1 MKRSAAAAAAA
12 AAAAVVVADD
22 DDLDDS
28 DIDSELEDKS
38 EVSSTIS
45 MSFDNV
51 NAEELAQMEERAGL
65 KHNADLAWDA
75 RIELLKKSGMA
86 KLLTKPLSK
95 RRASIGGKWSLEED
109 TQLKDIVKIHG
120 PKNWRKIAEILGSTR
135 TDVQCL
141 HRWNKVLRPGLHK
154 GSWTEEEDEIVKN
167 MVLECGIKKVK
178 WSSIAECLPGRIGK
192 QCRERWFNHL
202 DPNIKVGDWAADED
216 KILFQ
221 AQKHFGNR
229 WCEIS
234 KMLPGRT
241 ENAVKNRW
249 NSSTMRRWLKDM
261 NYEPGSGIPIQDI
274 SMAGMHKA
282 LTSFSE
288 TLLKE
293 GVDMTF
299 DKAAN
304 LLGLN
309 DIITADGSLPEI
321 AIEDYN
327 IKEKKSK
334 KRPRNDDDPDIVKTK
349 AKPKAKEPRAPKE
362 KKAKVSNAKVSKVSN
377 AKVSKV
383 SNAKKKKK
391 VEIDEEQLFP
401 DDELI
406 DDNSFQGLQLP
417 NHLRPLPIITNS
429 EYDDDTEKLID
440 VLKDLKSTP
449 SPLGDPDSQNSRKQS
464 RRQKVVAANKA
475 AAAAGSGQGNFAMPV
490 GQVGGNGVGS
500 PIGKAI
506 QRVNTLLSTG
516 SLTGN
521 TPRLETST
529 GPRSAEEIPIQ
540 MLPYFRHLNDNAQRS
555 IMRQL
560 IEIFQRTS
568 STPRGPLVATPKN
581 PNGEYVFDGWFPES
595 FMSDYEGVN
604 HNCFDNLDFLKFSPR
619 GFTPRADTMNNDML
633 LVGNDSLP
641 SPNFVD
647 NNQKSTRSSKQKSG
661 GKFSDWP
668 ILDNN
673 TGSSTTSSSNNNISK
688 ASNAIGSV
696 RSTKSGG
703 TTSRS
708 QPSTTD
714 DAVEAAIM
722 ITLQAISKPG
732 SADEVL
738 KFLTNNDENI

>member
-1 MKRSAAAAAAA
+1 
-12 AAAAVVVADD
+12 
-22 DDLDDS
+22 
-28 DIDSELEDKS
+28 
-38 EVSSTIS
+38 
-45 MSFDNV
+45 MSFENV

-65 KHNADLAWDA
+65 KHNSDLAWDA

-95 RRASIGGKWSLEED
+95 RRASIGGKWSLDED

-154 GSWTEEEDEIVKN
+154 GSWTEEEDEIVRS
-167 MVLECGIKKVK
+167 MVLESGIKKVK

-202 DPNIKVGDWAADED
+202 DPNIKVGEWNLDED

-261 NYEPGSGIPIQDI
+261 NYEPGTGVPIQDI
-274 SMAGMHKA
+274 SMVGMHKA

-288 TLLKE
+288 TLLQD

-327 IKEKKSK
+327 IKEKKTK
-334 KRPRNDDDPDIVKTK
+334 KRPRNEDDQDIVKTK
-349 AKPKAKEPRAPKE
+349 VKAKVKEPRAPKE
-362 KKAKVSNAKVSKVSN
+362 KKAKTTNS
-377 AKVSKV
+377 
-383 SNAKKKKK
+383 KKKKK
-391 VEIDEEQLFP
+391 VEIDEDQLFP

-417 NHLRPLPIITNS
+417 NHLRPLPIITSS

-449 SPLGDPDSQNSRKQS
+449 SPLGDPDSQNSRKLS
-464 RRQKVVAANKA
+464 RRQKVVAAKA
-475 AAAAGSGQGNFAMPV
+475 TASSGQGNFAMPV
-490 GQVGGNGVGS
+490 GQVGGNGIGS
-500 PIGKAI
+500 PIGKAV

-521 TPRLETST
+521 TPRLGSST
-529 GPRSAEEIPIQ
+529 GQRNGEEIIPIQ
-540 MLPYFRHLNDNAQRS
+540 MLPYFRHLNDSAQRS

-568 STPRGPLVATPKN
+568 CTPRGPLVATPKN
-581 PNGEYVFDGWFPES
+581 PNGDTTFDGWFPES

-619 GFTPRADTMNNDML
+619 GFSPRTDAMNNDML

-647 NNQKSTRSSKQKSG
+647 NNKTTRSSKQKE
-661 GKFSDWP
+661 GKRFSEWP
-668 ILDNN
+668 ILD
-673 TGSSTTSSSNNNISK
+673 TGSSATSSSSNNNNNNNNSNTSK
-688 ASNAIGSV
+688 AANTISSV
-696 RSTKSGG
+696 RSTRSGAA
-703 TTSRS
+703 TSRS

>member
-1 MKRSAAAAAAA
+1 MIFSFTMKRSAA
-12 AAAAVVVADD
+12 D
-22 DDLDDS
+22 DDS
-28 DIDSELEDKS
+28 DSASDSELDDGKS

-45 MSFDNV
+45 MSFENV

-65 KHNADLAWDA
+65 KHNSDLAWDA

-95 RRASIGGKWSLEED
+95 RRASIGGKWSLDED

-154 GSWTEEEDEIVKN
+154 GSWTEEEDEIVRS
-167 MVLECGIKKVK
+167 MVLESGIKKVK

-202 DPNIKVGDWAADED
+202 DPNIKVGEWNLDED

-261 NYEPGSGIPIQDI
+261 NYEPGTGVPIQDI
-274 SMAGMHKA
+274 SMVGMHKA

-288 TLLKE
+288 TLLQD

-327 IKEKKSK
+327 IKEKKTK
-334 KRPRNDDDPDIVKTK
+334 KRPRNEDDQDIVKTK
-349 AKPKAKEPRAPKE
+349 VKAKVKEPRAPKE
-362 KKAKVSNAKVSKVSN
+362 KKAKTTNS
-377 AKVSKV
+377 
-383 SNAKKKKK
+383 KKKKK
-391 VEIDEEQLFP
+391 VEIDEDQLFP

-417 NHLRPLPIITNS
+417 NHLRPLPIITSS

-449 SPLGDPDSQNSRKQS
+449 SPLGDPDSQNSRKLS
-464 RRQKVVAANKA
+464 RRQKVVAAKA
-475 AAAAGSGQGNFAMPV
+475 TASSGQGNFAMPV
-490 GQVGGNGVGS
+490 GQVGGNGIGS
-500 PIGKAI
+500 PIGKAV

-521 TPRLETST
+521 TPRLGSST
-529 GPRSAEEIPIQ
+529 GQRNGEEIIPIQ
-540 MLPYFRHLNDNAQRS
+540 MLPYFRHLNDSAQRS

-568 STPRGPLVATPKN
+568 CTPRGPLVATPKN
-581 PNGEYVFDGWFPES
+581 PNGDTTFDGWFPES

-619 GFTPRADTMNNDML
+619 GFSPRTDAMNNDML

-647 NNQKSTRSSKQKSG
+647 NNKTTRSSKQKE
-661 GKFSDWP
+661 GKRFSEWP
-668 ILDNN
+668 ILD
-673 TGSSTTSSSNNNISK
+673 TGSSATSSSSNNNNNNNNSNTSK
-688 ASNAIGSV
+688 AANTISSV
-696 RSTKSGG
+696 RSTRSGAA
-703 TTSRS
+703 TSRS

>member
-1 MKRSAAAAAAA
+1 VIFSFTMKRSAA
-12 AAAAVVVADD
+12 D
-22 DDLDDS
+22 DDS
-28 DIDSELEDKS
+28 DSASDSELDDGKS

-45 MSFDNV
+45 MSFENV

-65 KHNADLAWDA
+65 KHNSDLAWDA

-95 RRASIGGKWSLEED
+95 RRASIGGKWSLDED

-154 GSWTEEEDEIVKN
+154 GSWTEEEDEIVRS
-167 MVLECGIKKVK
+167 MVLESGIKKVK

-202 DPNIKVGDWAADED
+202 DPNIKVGEWNLDED

-261 NYEPGSGIPIQDI
+261 NYEPGTGVPIQDI
-274 SMAGMHKA
+274 SMVGMHKA

-288 TLLKE
+288 TLLQD

-327 IKEKKSK
+327 IKEKKTK
-334 KRPRNDDDPDIVKTK
+334 KRPRNEDDQDIVKTK
-349 AKPKAKEPRAPKE
+349 VKAKVKEPRAPKE
-362 KKAKVSNAKVSKVSN
+362 KKAKTTNS
-377 AKVSKV
+377 
-383 SNAKKKKK
+383 KKKKK
-391 VEIDEEQLFP
+391 VEIDEDQLFP

-417 NHLRPLPIITNS
+417 NHLRPLPIITSS

-449 SPLGDPDSQNSRKQS
+449 SPLGDPDSQNSRKLS
-464 RRQKVVAANKA
+464 RRQKVVAAKA
-475 AAAAGSGQGNFAMPV
+475 TASSGQGNFAMPV
-490 GQVGGNGVGS
+490 GQVGGNGIGS
-500 PIGKAI
+500 PIGKAV

-521 TPRLETST
+521 TPRLGSST
-529 GPRSAEEIPIQ
+529 GQRNGEEIIPIQ
-540 MLPYFRHLNDNAQRS
+540 MLPYFRHLNDSAQRS

-568 STPRGPLVATPKN
+568 CTPRGPLVATPKN
-581 PNGEYVFDGWFPES
+581 PNGDTTFDGWFPES

-619 GFTPRADTMNNDML
+619 GFSPRTDAMNNDML

-647 NNQKSTRSSKQKSG
+647 NNKTTRSSKQKE
-661 GKFSDWP
+661 GKRFSEWP
-668 ILDNN
+668 ILD
-673 TGSSTTSSSNNNISK
+673 TGSSATSSSSNNNNNNNNSNTSK
-688 ASNAIGSV
+688 AANTISSV
-696 RSTKSGG
+696 RSTRSGAA
-703 TTSRS
+703 TSRS

>member
-1 MKRSAAAAAAA
+1 MIFSFTMKRSAA
-12 AAAAVVVADD
+12 D
-22 DDLDDS
+22 DDS
-28 DIDSELEDKS
+28 DSASDSELDDGKS

-45 MSFDNV
+45 MSFENV

-65 KHNADLAWDA
+65 KHNSDLAWDA

-95 RRASIGGKWSLEED
+95 RRASIGGKWSLDED

-154 GSWTEEEDEIVKN
+154 GSWTEEEDEIVRS
-167 MVLECGIKKVK
+167 MVLESGIKKVK

-202 DPNIKVGDWAADED
+202 DPNIKVGEWNLDED

-261 NYEPGSGIPIQDI
+261 NYEPGTGVPIQDI
-274 SMAGMHKA
+274 SMVGMHKA

-288 TLLKE
+288 TLLQD

-327 IKEKKSK
+327 IKEKKTK
-334 KRPRNDDDPDIVKTK
+334 KRPRNEDDQDIVKTK
-349 AKPKAKEPRAPKE
+349 VKAKVKEPRAPKE
-362 KKAKVSNAKVSKVSN
+362 KKAKTTNS
-377 AKVSKV
+377 
-383 SNAKKKKK
+383 KKKKK
-391 VEIDEEQLFP
+391 VEIDEDQLFP

-417 NHLRPLPIITNS
+417 NHLRPLPIITSS

-449 SPLGDPDSQNSRKQS
+449 SPLGDPDSQNSRKLS
-464 RRQKVVAANKA
+464 RRQKVVAAKA
-475 AAAAGSGQGNFAMPV
+475 TASSGQGNFAMPV
-490 GQVGGNGVGS
+490 GQVGGNGIGS
-500 PIGKAI
+500 PIGKAV

-521 TPRLETST
+521 TPRLGSST
-529 GPRSAEEIPIQ
+529 GQRNGEEIIPIQ
-540 MLPYFRHLNDNAQRS
+540 MLPYFRHLNDSAQRS

-568 STPRGPLVATPKN
+568 CTPRGPLVATPKN
-581 PNGEYVFDGWFPES
+581 PNGDTTFDGWFPES

-619 GFTPRADTMNNDML
+619 GFSPRTDAMNNDML

-647 NNQKSTRSSKQKSG
+647 NNKTTRSSKQKE
-661 GKFSDWP
+661 GKRFSEWP
-668 ILDNN
+668 ILD
-673 TGSSTTSSSNNNISK
+673 TGSSATSSSSNNNNNNNSNTSK
-688 ASNAIGSV
+688 AANTISSV
-696 RSTKSGG
+696 RSTRSGAA
-703 TTSRS
+703 TSRS

>member
-1 MKRSAAAAAAA
+1 MKQAN
-12 AAAAVVVADD
+12 DD
-22 DDLDDS
+22 GYDSDSDLDGKS
-28 DIDSELEDKS
+28 S
-38 EVSSTIS
+38 EVSSTVS

-51 NAEELAQMEERAGL
+51 NPEELAQMEERAGL
-65 KHNADLAWDA
+65 KNNSDLAWDA

-109 TQLKDIVKIHG
+109 SQLRDIVKIHG

-154 GSWTEEEDEIVKN
+154 GSWTEEEDEIVRS
-167 MVLECGIKKVK
+167 MVLESGIKKVK

-202 DPNIKVGDWAADED
+202 DPNIKVGDWNLEED

-249 NSSTMRRWLKDM
+249 NSSTMKRWLKDM

-288 TLLKE
+288 ALIKDD
-293 GVDMTF
+293 VDMSF
-299 DKAAN
+299 EKASS

-309 DIITADGSLPEI
+309 DIITIDGSLPEI
-321 AIEDYN
+321 AIEEYN
-327 IKEKKSK
+327 VKEKKTK
-334 KRPRNDDDPDIVKTK
+334 KRARTDDDQDIVKPKGK
-349 AKPKAKEPRAPKE
+349 AKGKEPRAAKE
-362 KKAKVSNAKVSKVSN
+362 KKTKASSSK
-377 AKVSKV
+377 KR
-383 SNAKKKKK
+383 KKM
-391 VEIDEEQLFP
+391 EEEDADELFG

-417 NHLRPLPIITNS
+417 NHLRPLPIITNQD
-429 EYDDDTEKLID
+429 YDDDTEKLID

-449 SPLGDPDSQNSRKQS
+449 SPLGDPDTRNTRKLS
-464 RRQKVVAANKA
+464 RRQKVIAANKA
-475 AAAAGSGQGNFAMPV
+475 GASGNGKGNFAMPV
-490 GQVGGNGVGS
+490 GQVGSNVVAS
-500 PIGKAI
+500 PIGKAVHRI
-506 QRVNTLLSTG
+506 NTLLSTG

-521 TPRLETST
+521 TPRLGNPTPKN
-529 GPRSAEEIPIQ
+529 GDDILPIQ
-540 MLPYFRHLNDNAQRS
+540 MLPYFRHLNENAQRN

-568 STPRGPLVATPKN
+568 STPRGQLIATPKN
-581 PNGEYVFDGWFPES
+581 INGDSFDGWFPES
-595 FMSDYEGVN
+595 FMTDYDGVN

-619 GFTPRADTMNNDML
+619 GFSPRADASSNDML

-641 SPNFVD
+641 SPNFID
-647 NNQKSTRSSKQKSG
+647 NKTTRSSRQKSA
-661 GKFSDWP
+661 GKTFSDWP
-668 ILDNN
+668 ILDTSTNN
-673 TGSSTTSSSNNNISK
+673 SSSSSSSSSNNNNSK
-688 ASNAIGSV
+688 SNADGV
-696 RSTKSGG
+696 GTRSTRSGG
-703 TTSRS
+703 ATSRS

-722 ITLQAISKPG
+722 VALQAINKPG
-732 SADEVL
+732 TADDVL
-738 KFLTNNDENI
+738 KYLLNNEESI